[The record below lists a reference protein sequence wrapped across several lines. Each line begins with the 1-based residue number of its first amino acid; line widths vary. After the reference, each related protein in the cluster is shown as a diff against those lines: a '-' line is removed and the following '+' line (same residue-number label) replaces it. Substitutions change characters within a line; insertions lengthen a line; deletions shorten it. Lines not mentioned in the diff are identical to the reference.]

1 MPLSR
6 QTWLDRASQNPV
18 VAGGRDVAGQITQGI
33 TPGEFRVLRASGPG
47 DDRTQAL
54 AEFAARMSDPRMD
67 IHGETLQADTSPA
80 LAQELL
86 APEGMV
92 RPGFVDPGAFG
103 GRFGR
108 LREPRMFEIGNNIVA
123 VDQMTGKANVVY
135 QSPKTTKIS
144 EPRIST
150 DVYAEGVDPTT
161 ARDFGLTPTRVSGT
175 ASSIMPLMGTNAPA
189 SLRNWAANF
198 NQAVDAGAAAVAE
211 PVARPEPRVHIGNWI
226 SDEAFGAMATN
237 SPPAAPRLR
246 TATNR
251 KTGQKM
257 VFRGGKWQ
265 PL

>member
-1 MPLSR
+1 MALTR
-6 QTWLDRASQNPV
+6 QGSVSAR
-18 VAGGRDVAGQITQGI
+18 RDVPGQIVQGI
-33 TPGEFRVLRASGPG
+33 TPGEWATLGSNDVG

-54 AEFAARMSDPRMD
+54 AEFAARMGAPRSD
-67 IHGETLQADTSPA
+67 IWGETLAADTAPA

-92 RPGFVDPGAFG
+92 RPGFVDPGSFG

-123 VDQMTGKANVVY
+123 VDQATGKANVVY
-135 QSPKTTKIS
+135 QSPKTTKVS

-150 DVYAEGVDPTT
+150 DVWAEGVDPTT
-161 ARDFGLTPTRVSGT
+161 ARDYGLTPTRVSGT

-189 SLRNWAANF
+189 SLRNWNNNF
-198 NQAVDAGAAAVAE
+198 MQGVDAGAAAVAE
-211 PVARPEPRVHIGNWI
+211 PVARPEPRIHIGNRI

-237 SPPAAPRLR
+237 APPAAPRLR

-251 KTGQKM
+251 KTGQRM
-257 VFRGGKWQ
+257 VFREGKWQ
-265 PL
+265 PLQ